1 MTTISYLHLDFE
13 SRAVVP
19 LKGKESVGIYN
30 YMNDARTE
38 MLMLAWG
45 FTGQPKQLW
54 HIYRGDPMPEAL
66 QIALHNPKQ
75 PLTSFNTTFER
86 YGLKYKLGIDTDIER
101 WHDTQASAQYLTLP
115 NDLNEVTVILRL
127 PWEQGKSQ
135 RGKALIEL
143 FSNPKIR
150 RKKGQPNEIYFN
162 DWNSHPKEWQEFCDY
177 CVQDTVAEEEVGRRE
192 GLLGAFPLPPLERKI
207 WLFDQKVNDRGM
219 PVDLPFVQT
228 MYKMALRSKKE
239 ALDAQ
244 NQLTGLENANSRDQL
259 LPWVKERGYPYNTLR
274 KETVDSALK
283 DPALTIAPEA
293 RQALTARRE
302 ATSTTYTKLAKIM
315 QQISP
320 DGMLRNQFV
329 YMGSSRNGRWSSRGG
344 VQLHNMARPGV
355 IGKSQENPDGY
366 DFELQSVVREAREM
380 MARGDYEGIKAKY
393 KSVLLVVKNLIR
405 TVFTANVN

>member
-1 MTTISYLHLDFE
+1 M
-13 SRAVVP
+13 
-19 LKGKESVGIYN
+19 
-30 YMNDARTE
+30 
-38 MLMLAWG
+38 
-45 FTGQPKQLW
+45 
-54 HIYRGDPMPEAL
+54 
-66 QIALHNPKQ
+66 
-75 PLTSFNTTFER
+75 
-86 YGLKYKLGIDTDIER
+86 
-101 WHDTQASAQYLTLP
+101 
-115 NDLNEVTVILRL
+115 
-127 PWEQGKSQ
+127 
-135 RGKALIEL
+135 
-143 FSNPKIR
+143 
-150 RKKGQPNEIYFN
+150 
-162 DWNSHPKEWQEFCDY
+162 
-177 CVQDTVAEEEVGRRE
+177 
-192 GLLGAFPLPPLERKI
+192 
-207 WLFDQKVNDRGM
+207 
-219 PVDLPFVQT
+219 
-228 MYKMALRSKKE
+228 
-239 ALDAQ
+239 
-244 NQLTGLENANSRDQL
+244 
-259 LPWVKERGYPYNTLR
+259 KERGYPYNTLR